1 MQHYLFPYIWKV
13 KRLLGFSIIGAFLL
27 PSFAQVTN
35 KPGSS
40 YQFKE
45 VNSIEKTAVRDQCRT
60 GTCWSYSTLSFFESE
75 LIRMGKGSHDLSEMF
90 VARNAYVEKAKT
102 FVRMGGKH
110 QFDEGG
116 EGHDIPFIIEKY
128 GIVPES
134 VYSGLVNGKTR
145 HDHSQMMAVLK
156 PMVEAIAQ
164 EKPGNIGSEWI
175 KAVEGVLDAYLGEI
189 PESFEYQGKTYTP
202 KSFAESLGLNMNDY
216 AMLTSFTH
224 HSYYTPFAIEVPDNW
239 SMQSAWNIPLEEMM
253 DVVNHSLEKGYSVAW
268 ATDVSEKGFSF
279 RDGLAIVPIHDSLIK
294 KIGKD
299 DRLFNSAG
307 AEKKGDAFN
316 KPVPEKNIDAEVRQI
331 AFDDQST
338 TDDHGMHIVA
348 KYIEESTQRPFY
360 LVKNSWGI
368 GNPTQGYVYA
378 SESYLRYKTISIL
391 VNKNGIPKSIR
402 KKMNW

>member
-1 MQHYLFPYIWKV
+1 MKKI
-13 KRLLGFSIIGAFLL
+13 LGFIMCGALFF
-27 PSFAQVTN
+27 PAMAQVTN
-35 KPGSS
+35 KPGSQ

-45 VNSIEKTAVRDQCRT
+45 IHSVDKTAVRDQCRT

-75 LIRMGKGSHDLSEMF
+75 LIKMGKGSHDLSEMF
-90 VARNAYVEKAKT
+90 VARNAYVEKAIT

-145 HDHSQMMAVLK
+145 HNHNQLMSVLK
-156 PMVEAIAQ
+156 PVVEAIAK
-164 EKPGNIGSEWI
+164 EKPGQIGPEWI
-175 KAVEGVLDAYLGEI
+175 QAVEGILDAYLGKI

-202 KSFAESLGLNMNDY
+202 QTFAKSLGLNMNDY

-224 HSYYTPFAIEVPDNW
+224 HPYYQTFAIEVPDNW
-239 SMQSAWNIPLEEMM
+239 SMQTAWNLPLDELMAT
-253 DVVNHSLEKGYSVAW
+253 VNESLEKGHSIAW

-279 RDGLAIVPIHDSLIK
+279 RDALAIAPQHDSLIK

-299 DRLFNSAG
+299 DRLFNNAG

-316 KPVPEKNIDAEVRQI
+316 KPIVEKTIDSKLRQE
-331 AFDDQST
+331 AFDNQST

-348 KYIEESTQRPFY
+348 KYMEETSQTPYY

-368 GNPTQGYVYA
+368 DNPANGYLYA
-378 SESYLRYKTISIL
+378 SENYLKYKTISIL
-391 VNKNGIPKSIR
+391 VNKNGVPKNIK
-402 KKMNW
+402 KKMGW